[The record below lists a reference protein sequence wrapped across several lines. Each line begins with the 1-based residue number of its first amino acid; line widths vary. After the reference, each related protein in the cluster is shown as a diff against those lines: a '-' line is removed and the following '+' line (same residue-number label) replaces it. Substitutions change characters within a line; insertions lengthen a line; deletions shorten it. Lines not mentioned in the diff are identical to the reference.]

1 MFEMLLLLGPA
12 LREASFQ
19 STKAN
24 MPEPLTDLASMGP
37 GNNTEVSKAAG
48 WTTKGFIEASSA
60 EELAIT
66 NFSFVFARA
75 LSTHCFCD

>member
-19 STKAN
+19 STKVN
-24 MPEPLTDLASMGP
+24 MPLTGLASMGP

-48 WTTKGFIEASSA
+48 WTTKGFIDASSA

-75 LSTHCFCD
+75 LSTHGFCD